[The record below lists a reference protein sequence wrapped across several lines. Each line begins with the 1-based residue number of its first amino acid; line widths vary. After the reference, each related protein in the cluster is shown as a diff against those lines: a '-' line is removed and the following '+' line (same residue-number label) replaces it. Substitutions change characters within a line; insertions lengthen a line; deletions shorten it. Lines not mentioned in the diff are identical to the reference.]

1 MPTLQELLNVQ
12 NQQLDEINSLLN
24 EEFLILKNKKA
35 MALPE
40 IEQKKAAVID
50 KIQKLDKVISEHP
63 DCQLLKTTFKEQKD
77 QILEKLKNCH
87 RQNAVNGKLIQLCMA
102 SNRRLGST
110 LSKLKDRSSVTY
122 DDKGST
128 HSISSGGI
136 EISC

>member
-63 DCQLLKTTFKEQKD
+63 DCL
-77 QILEKLKNCH
+77 H
-87 RQNAVNGKLIQLCMA
+87 RQRALARSGSDFRGMGPSACAVPDRGTAFVPRKRRKQPHRASSHFPCRQLC
-102 SNRRLGST
+102 LGP
-110 LSKLKDRSSVTY
+110 LP
-122 DDKGST
+122 GS
-128 HSISSGGI
+128 
-136 EISC
+136 